1 MSVRNLV
8 HCTLVL
14 TSIWSSAL
22 NAQSVPMLWPSGW
35 KLAIAKDQPPNLALA
50 LKAAPHS
57 PTPIDAEAER
67 PTPDWCFLRVAG
79 TQENRDALDVP
90 PANPDP
96 PDAPVEASVP
106 IGRWPLQHPGTALLG
121 IDLAPVLISAQTE
134 ALTEWA
140 GSHVAKPK
148 EVPLLAGAN
157 TRVLHV
163 RSVKS
168 LVSIARADGETEGAS
183 GTSTSKS
190 GQRVEIRP
198 LMDPVTASIGSIVPC
213 RVYALGD
220 ALPGSTYT
228 ATHLPTGRVQRV
240 ETNDKGIGHFTVDAP
255 GEWLVEFHHLHAMKG
270 MEDRFGR
277 VEADVVLHSATLT
290 FLAGGSATPREGGTP

>member
-1 MSVRNLV
+1 
-8 HCTLVL
+8 
-14 TSIWSSAL
+14 
-22 NAQSVPMLWPSGW
+22 MLWPSAW
-35 KLAIAKDQPPNLALA
+35 KLSLDKVQPANLELA
-50 LKAAPHS
+50 LKAAPDS
-57 PTPIDAEAER
+57 PAPIDAEA
-67 PTPDWCFLRVAG
+67 PQATPDWCFLRVAG
-79 TQENRDALDVP
+79 TQENRDSLDVP
-90 PANPDP
+90 AANPNP
-96 PDAPVEASVP
+96 PDAAIEASVP
-106 IGRWPLQHPGTALLG
+106 IGQWPLQHAGTALVG
-121 IDLAPVLISAQTE
+121 IDLAPVLVTGQTDSIVK
-134 ALTEWA
+134 WA
-140 GSHVAKPK
+140 ASHVAKPK
-148 EVPLLAGAN
+148 DLPPLAGAH

-220 ALPGSTYT
+220 SLPGSIYT

-255 GEWLVEFHHLHAMKG
+255 GEWVVEFHHLHAMKG
-270 MEDRFGR
+270 MEERFGR

-290 FLAGGSATPREGGTP
+290 FLAGGTATQREGGTP